1 MKCISK
7 TKLTVTC
14 EADRSKLLSLT
25 EKILLREPFT
35 NRYINSWGLEAFGYP
50 VDSFFGQD
58 QLPKINLVFHSSEFS
73 LFLDVESSF

>member
-14 EADRSKLLSLT
+14 EADRSKLLSLR
-25 EKILLREPFT
+25 EKIREHFT

-58 QLPKINLVFHSSEFS
+58 QLPKINLVFHNSEFS

>member
-25 EKILLREPFT
+25 EKIREPFT

-50 VDSFFGQD
+50 VESFFGQD
-58 QLPKINLVFHSSEFS
+58 QFPKINLVFHNSEFS

>member
-25 EKILLREPFT
+25 EKIREPFT

-58 QLPKINLVFHSSEFS
+58 QLPKINLVFHNSEFS

>member
-14 EADRSKLLSLT
+14 EADRSKLLSLR
-25 EKILLREPFT
+25 EKIREHFT
-35 NRYINSWGLEAFGYP
+35 NRYIYSWGLEAFGYS

-58 QLPKINLVFHSSEFS
+58 QLPKINLVFHNSEFS

>member
-14 EADRSKLLSLT
+14 EADRSKLFCLT
-25 EKILLREPFT
+25 EKIREPFT

-58 QLPKINLVFHSSEFS
+58 QLPKINLVFHNSEFS